1 MFKKFLNGVHEM
13 VKAVKNRKKK
23 AKPSAGGTAERH
35 EQLRESLLRAAE
47 RTVAAEGHQALR
59 ARALAEE
66 VGCAVGAIYNVF
78 PDLDALVLA
87 AKARALDALDG
98 ELARA
103 VARADETVGA
113 NATAREMAVRKLL
126 ALAETYLDF
135 ATDRLPIWRM
145 LFEYRIAPTAEVP
158 AWYQARLADLF
169 THLEAPLRAI
179 VPDLAAQKRASLARA
194 LFSAVH
200 GVVALGL
207 EQKFDKASRATIEAQ
222 AATIVRACVAGLM
235 IPEQR
240 DEIVS
245 L

>member
-1 MFKKFLNGVHEM
+1 MRLVNAM
-13 VKAVKNRKKK
+13 KNRRKKVE
-23 AKPSAGGTAERH
+23 PSAGGTAERH
-35 EQLRESLLRAAE
+35 DQLRDALLRAAE

-59 ARALAEE
+59 ARALAQE

-98 ELARA
+98 ELAQA
-103 VARADETVGA
+103 VARIDATG
-113 NATAREMAVRKLL
+113 ATAEEIALRKLL
-126 ALAETYLDF
+126 ALAEAYLAF
-135 ATDRLPIWRM
+135 ATGRLPIWRM
-145 LFEYRIAPTAEVP
+145 LFEYRTAPSMAVP
-158 AWYQARLADLF
+158 AWYQQRLRDLF
-169 THLEAPLRAI
+169 VHLDAPLGTI
-179 VPDLAAQKRASLARA
+179 VPDLSAEKRASLGRA

-207 EQKFDKASRATIEAQ
+207 EERLDPTSRATIGAQ

-235 IPEQR
+235 ARQGH